1 MLRQGEERI
10 NVAIHHIDAHA
21 NARLEGYARD
31 MRRQLDLRRK
41 EAMSPDVHA
50 TVADALSRL
59 EETEKRLGEL
69 RARAS

>member
-1 MLRQGEERI
+1 
-10 NVAIHHIDAHA
+10 
-21 NARLEGYARD
+21 
-31 MRRQLDLRRK
+31 
-41 EAMSPDVHA
+41 MSPDVHA